1 MNDVQSLVKVN
12 PGLLGA
18 LSKGAFSLN
27 VFSREILVLECLA
40 AGTSFR
46 KLDKVQDDLKETVH
60 LEMKREGKNE
70 FDEFAIALWFQN
82 TKVGYIPRQ
91 KNEVLARLM
100 DAGKQFYATI
110 SANEMEGNWL
120 KLEIKVILK
129 D

>member
-70 FDEFAIALWFQN
+70 FDEFAVALWFRD

>member
-1 MNDVQSLVKVN
+1 MNDVQGLIKVN
-12 PGLLGA
+12 PGLPGA

-27 VFSREILVLECLA
+27 VFAREILVLECLA

-46 KLDKVQDDLKETVH
+46 KLDKVQDDLKETVQ

-70 FDEFAIALWFQN
+70 FDEFAVALWFRD

-100 DAGKQFYATI
+100 DAGKQFYASI
-110 SANEMEGNWL
+110 SAKEMEGNWL
-120 KLEIKVILK
+120 KLEIKVMLK

>member
-1 MNDVQSLVKVN
+1 MYDIIGDIHGHASALEALLLKMNYKEVNGVWQHPGRKVIFVGDYIDRG
-12 PGLLGA
+12 PA
-18 LSKGAFSLN
+18 I
-27 VFSREILVLECLA
+27 RETLHIVRSMTEN
-40 AGTSFR
+40 
-46 KLDKVQDDLKETVH
+46 DK
-60 LEMKREGKNE
+60 
-70 FDEFAIALWFQN
+70 AIALWFQD
-82 TKVGYIPRQ
+82 TKVGYIPKE

>member
-1 MNDVQSLVKVN
+1 MNDEQGVIKVN
-12 PGLLGA
+12 PGLLEA
-18 LSKGAFSLN
+18 LSKGAFSLD
-27 VFSREILVLECLA
+27 VFAREILVLECLA

-46 KLDKVQDDLKETVH
+46 KLDKVQDDLKETVQ

-70 FDEFAIALWFQN
+70 FDKFAIALWFQD
-82 TKVGYIPRQ
+82 TKVGYIPKE

-110 SANEMEGNWL
+110 SANEVEGNWL

>member
-18 LSKGAFSLN
+18 LSKGAFSLD
-27 VFSREILVLECLA
+27 VFSRQVLVLECLA

-46 KLDKVQDDLKETVH
+46 KLDEVQDDLKETVH
-60 LEMKREGKNE
+60 LQMKREGKNE
-70 FDEFAIALWFQN
+70 FDEFAIALWYQH
-82 TKVGYIPRQ
+82 TKVGYIPKE

-110 SANEMEGNWL
+110 SAKEMEGNWL
-120 KLEIKVILK
+120 KLQIKVMLK